1 MKIKVQV
8 EVQLP
13 SPFTCLTLMVPLDH
27 PLASLTEYWREF
39 RTADKGLKRSLSEKE
54 KPSSEFHVLKFGSIP
69 NGFRLCE
76 VHRDPLWITNQYKY
90 KERLKLIFSKITCL
104 RKQNTTFQSSKRP

>member
-39 RTADKGLKRSLSEKE
+39 RTADKGLKRSLS
-54 KPSSEFHVLKFGSIP
+54 
-69 NGFRLCE
+69 
-76 VHRDPLWITNQYKY
+76 
-90 KERLKLIFSKITCL
+90 
-104 RKQNTTFQSSKRP
+104 